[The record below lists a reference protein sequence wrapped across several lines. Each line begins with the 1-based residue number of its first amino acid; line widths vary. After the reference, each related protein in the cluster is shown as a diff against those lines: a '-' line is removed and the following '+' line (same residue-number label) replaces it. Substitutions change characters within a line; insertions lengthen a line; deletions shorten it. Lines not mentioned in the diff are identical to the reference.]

1 MSYWV
6 GNNRLHYSKASGI
19 NVMVASDPFD
29 PQVTWRWYKVTWVDA
44 VRTMGFCWEAP
55 SWGNL
60 SLSLSYKETF
70 LTFVLMKHIV
80 FTILDWK
87 HEKHCLP
94 RQFTIQA
101 SLKRLSRTKPA
112 TFIFKT
118 CRNLRDL
125 WTSVSQHDLKSLV
138 AAAAAAATKLLQS
151 CLTLHDPMDCSLPDS
166 SVHGIFQARVLEWGA
181 IASSRRV

>member
-1 MSYWV
+1 MLIENMSYWV
-6 GNNRLHYSKASGI
+6 GNNRLHYSIASGI
-19 NVMVASDPFD
+19 SVMVASDPFD

-101 SLKRLSRTKPA
+101 SLEQFLDDCYFFFNFFLSA
-112 TFIFKT
+112 ESELIFHSKYFNLLIAINKT
-118 CRNLRDL
+118 QGFFFVKFMGY
-125 WTSVSQHDLKSLV
+125 S
-138 AAAAAAATKLLQS
+138 
-151 CLTLHDPMDCSLPDS
+151 
-166 SVHGIFQARVLEWGA
+166 F
-181 IASSRRV
+181 